1 MIKKLCIAIIAMGI
15 AGLVNAQEVKI
26 GVKVGMNI
34 SSLNGNDNN
43 LDAQDGWVLG
53 GTAEIALTEKFSVQ
67 PEFLYSQQG
76 AQDRENFLYD
86 LKYMTMPIIAKY

>member
-43 LDAQDGWVLG
+43 LDA
-53 GTAEIALTEKFSVQ
+53 
-67 PEFLYSQQG
+67 
-76 AQDRENFLYD
+76 
-86 LKYMTMPIIAKY
+86 